1 MYLSGTV
8 KVLHLSA
15 DYFVYY
21 ECVGNQVDEFGACA
35 RDAEY
40 VEINSRRRGINAAD
54 MRMLQQVVTSQTCVD
69 TSQFVRMNQTRE
81 WGVFVYI
88 YLKGIELCFDELWH
102 WFSELSYSLTLIRS
116 RAHSLDLLIES
127 PVLRI
132 TYVPSNNHC

>member
-81 WGVFVYI
+81 SIIANTFNRSGLSFRYFVS
-88 YLKGIELCFDELWH
+88 LQNS
-102 WFSELSYSLTLIRS
+102 FSII
-116 RAHSLDLLIES
+116 H
-127 PVLRI
+127 
-132 TYVPSNNHC
+132 